1 MAASTMIGT
10 VKKQKQI
17 GILVVLEAQEIDFRG
32 TLKANMMNIVYF
44 YVNLFR
50 FTKNFPLL
58 SLCRLT
64 EICLPQSP
72 KPHVLNWCLLV
83 GNVTM
88 QIKSTAV

>member
-72 KPHVLNWCLLV
+72 NPHALNWCLLV

>member
-17 GILVVLEAQEIDFRG
+17 GIVVVLEALD
-32 TLKANMMNIVYF
+32 
-44 YVNLFR
+44 
-50 FTKNFPLL
+50 
-58 SLCRLT
+58 
-64 EICLPQSP
+64 P
-72 KPHVLNWCLLV
+72 KTRCLLV

>member
-1 MAASTMIGT
+1 MGIKDTLIVVSPRLPLPRFLSEKEIM
-10 VKKQKQI
+10 QF

-72 KPHVLNWCLLV
+72 KPHVLN
-83 GNVTM
+83 
-88 QIKSTAV
+88 